1 VQFNNLLFTILLKI
15 RIFRISKPRKW
26 TLMMRED
33 ISLRI
38 ITIGAT
44 NNDDSDNDNDLR
56 QARPE
61 RAAIQQHY
69 LSSMAWPCQANVLL
83 QRAQIWVSCIVDL
96 RMQYGPD
103 DVIQ

>member
-1 VQFNNLLFTILLKI
+1 
-15 RIFRISKPRKW
+15 
-26 TLMMRED
+26 MRED
-33 ISLRI
+33 ISLRT

-61 RAAIQQHY
+61 RAAIFQQHY
-69 LSSMAWPCQANVLL
+69 LSSAAWPCQANVLL

-103 DVIQ
+103 DVIQRVPGR